1 MTVQELIEQLQGL
14 DPIAEVVFHDCWEN
28 TNDSIYNVQAEVD
41 DCTGR
46 PIVQLF

>member
-14 DPIAEVVFHDCWEN
+14 DPIAEVVFHDVWEN
-28 TNDSIYNVQAEVD
+28 VDSPIGVVQCDSDHA
-41 DCTGR
+41 GR